1 MKAITIK
8 GSSLEE
14 IEKLLNE
21 NSSSTFQPTLAIL
34 FMSLKLDCEKVC
46 NLLDAKGIAVFGAS
60 TAGEFIDGDIAQ
72 GSIVIML
79 LDMNPAFFKVTF
91 QNTEDSTTYEIAKQ
105 IGSEGKNLFTNPAF
119 FIASGGI
126 STDGEKII
134 AGIEAALGREVTIYG
149 AMAGDDLNL
158 TESFVFSNGKISN
171 NGLVAIIIDEDKI
184 SLNGIAT
191 CGWKP
196 IGTIRTVTKSEGPV
210 VYTIDNEPALELVIK
225 YLGVKFDLDS
235 RKEVV
240 MNIGAYF
247 PLQLERENAEPV
259 MRTVMFVNKEEHS
272 LICAGN
278 VPQGSKLR
286 FSLPPDFDVIDKV
299 VEECNELKDIY
310 QTQGDAMIMFSCI
323 SRQLSFGQM
332 ISEEIERVKQ
342 VWNCPLIGFFSY
354 GEIGKSK
361 KGKHEFHNNTCC
373 LVVLKEK

>member
-1 MKAITIK
+1 MKAKTIK
-8 GSSLEE
+8 GNSLEE
-14 IEKLLNE
+14 IELQINE
-21 NSSSTFQPTLAIL
+21 SISASFNPSLAIL
-34 FMSLKLDCEKVC
+34 FMSIQLDNKKVC
-46 NLLDAKGIAVFGAS
+46 DFLDAKGVAIFGAS
-60 TAGEFIDGDIAQ
+60 TAGEFIDGEIGQ

-79 LDMNPAFFKVTF
+79 LDMDPAFFKVIFMETG
-91 QNTEDSTTYEIAKQ
+91 DSTTYEIANK
-105 IGSEGKNLFTNPAF
+105 IGNEGKNLFVNPAF
-119 FIASGGI
+119 LIASGGI
-126 STDGEKII
+126 TTDGEKII
-134 AGIEAALGREVTIYG
+134 AGVEEAVGKEVTIYG
-149 AMAGDDLNL
+149 GMAGDDLNL
-158 TESFVFSNGKISN
+158 TESFVFSNGKISD
-171 NGLVAIIIDEDKI
+171 NGLVAIIIDEDKM
-184 SLNGIAT
+184 SLTGIAT

-196 IGTIRTVTKSEGPV
+196 IGTIRTVTKSEGPI
-210 VYTIDNEPALELVIK
+210 VYTIDDEPALELVIK

-235 RKEVV
+235 RKDVV
-240 MNIGAYF
+240 LNIGAYF
-247 PLQLERENAEPV
+247 PLQLERENAESV

-299 VEECNELKDIY
+299 VEDCNELKGTL

-332 ISEEIERVKQ
+332 ISEEIERVQQ

-354 GEIGKSK
+354 GEMGKSK

>member
-1 MKAITIK
+1 MKAKTIK
-8 GSSLEE
+8 GNSPEE
-14 IEKLLNE
+14 IETLVNE
-21 NSSSTFQPTLAIL
+21 NITAIFKPTLSIL
-34 FMSLKLDCEKVC
+34 FMSLQQDCKKVC
-46 NLLDAKGIAVFGAS
+46 SILDSKGIVVFGAS
-60 TAGEFIDGDIAQ
+60 TAGEFIDGDIGQ
-72 GSIVIML
+72 SSIVVML
-79 LDMNPAFFKVTF
+79 LDMNPDFFKVVF
-91 QNTEDSTTYEIAKQ
+91 QETEERTTYEIAKQ
-105 IGSEGKNLFTNPAF
+105 IGNEGKKLFTNPAF

-126 STDGEKII
+126 TTDGEKII
-134 AGIEAALGREVTIYG
+134 TGIEEAVEKEVTIYG
-149 AMAGDDLNL
+149 GLAGDDLNL
-158 TESFVFSNGKISN
+158 TETFVFSNNKISN

-196 IGTIRTVTKSEGPV
+196 IGTTRTVTKSDGPI
-210 VYTIDNEPALELVIK
+210 VYTIDDEPALELVLK

-235 RKEVV
+235 RKDVV
-240 MNIGAYF
+240 LNIGAYF

-259 MRTVMFVNKEEHS
+259 MRTVMFVNKEDHS

-299 VEECNELKDIY
+299 VEDCNELKTTH
-310 QTQGDAMIMFSCI
+310 QNQGDAMVMFSCI
-323 SRQLSFGQM
+323 SRQLSFGEM
-332 ISEEIERVKQ
+332 IKEEIEKVQQ

-373 LVVLKEK
+373 IVVFKEK